1 MTRHKAFKMKFYKF
15 LLIVLI
21 VLTVPSCKDD
31 PEIGT
36 ISFTSSADC
45 DIRLFDSRG
54 EQVARVHYELA
65 KTSAV
70 VTMKRSGVYIVQAV
84 NGDTTYKEPIAYPG
98 GNLEY
103 HITF

>member
-1 MTRHKAFKMKFYKF
+1 MKFYKF
-15 LLIVLI
+15 LPIVLI
-21 VLTVPSCKDD
+21 VLTVTTFSTCKDD

-54 EQVARVHYELA
+54 EQIARVHYELA